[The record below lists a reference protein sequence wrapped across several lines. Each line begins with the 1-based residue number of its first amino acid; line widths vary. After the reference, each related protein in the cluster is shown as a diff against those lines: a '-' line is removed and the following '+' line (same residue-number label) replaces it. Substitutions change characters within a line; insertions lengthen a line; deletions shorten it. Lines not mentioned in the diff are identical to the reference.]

1 MRNGCTRE
9 AGGVR
14 HEGEPEG
21 RGTRNPMRNDEHP
34 EGTRMRDESEK
45 RGPEAETGNPVRV

>member
-14 HEGEPEG
+14 HEGETEV
-21 RGTRNPMRNDEHP
+21 RGTRNPMRNGEHP
-34 EGTRMRDESEK
+34 EGTRMRDESKK
-45 RGPEAETGNPVRV
+45 RGPEAETGEPVRV